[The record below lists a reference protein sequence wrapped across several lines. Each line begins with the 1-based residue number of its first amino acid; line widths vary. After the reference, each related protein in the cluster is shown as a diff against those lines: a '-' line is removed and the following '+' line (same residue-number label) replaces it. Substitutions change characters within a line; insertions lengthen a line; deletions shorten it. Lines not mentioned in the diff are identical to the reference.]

1 MPYYRTILQDHHG
14 IEQQTLK
21 NSVLLDKLQQAGKF
35 DIHAQENRLFL
46 PANPQFAHALGVTPH
61 SGGPLA
67 DYQRGMLQRLRNIQ
81 VSRDG
86 QAALEGDPA
95 AIDRVAKRVEQLRDT
110 VKVGLING
118 DLNTNTAFG
127 QTPALTSQKV
137 RYFFDNIP
145 AYYEA
150 HAHQIQ
156 ALKGFTGIDHGWGAI
171 AHSESRIVTMLNKI
185 DVDSTPM
192 TRGGDVPLQRSG
204 LALAIA
210 NAHHDGRV
218 VMSEPGIRRVELVL
232 GEESA
237 YRIRV
242 PPDQRGAVSMDLL
255 LGEASARNLVR
266 AGGLL
271 TTGADVIMTARR
283 AVALLEQGNTTAAQS
298 EFNHAL
304 ARNAGG
310 WIGGGSTALVLGGSG
325 FLPAAVVAADALLL
339 SKAFEK
345 GADLRDNWAIYHQ
358 TDRADVD
365 WTFNGRNWERQAAF
379 GSGSDGH
386 GGFVLDDVVA
396 SYQKSQELGAMASA
410 KAVDLAL
417 GKAPPPQDPFKIPAQ
432 AGDRRGLDNQD
443 WQRNADT
450 SAWGRQVKTGVSG
463 ANDRGSYATQAATPE
478 RARQLNQEALG
489 RIESNIASGR
499 EAIAAAY
506 LESHAAQRAQD
517 YRVEVPAAVE
527 YARAKPG
534 VVLGS
539 DGQVYQRNDAGDW
552 ASPSRLASGNLAIEL
567 ELTNRIRQPSLE
579 RSQQELADIQALPA
593 PTAAQ
598 AEKNELLH
606 RYRSAGIDLNVNP
619 DTQQAIGLA
628 VQWTLEDNGITG
640 KTMQLLQPDGV
651 DRQGYSTPII
661 HYQTGPDG
669 MARQVAITSSDDL
682 RQAWAYVQAQRQET
696 PVPDSPALR
705 IAALAPDARDAHQQA
720 LREANRQDVSTQE
733 AQRVAT
739 LAAVN
744 VRAAQLDAARAP
756 QPVGD
761 AQRQRDLHP
770 APDVATV
777 AASSVPVA
785 ASPPV
790 AAERPEQAPS
800 AIQHDAPR
808 PGPEVRSAPAVDDSA
823 RLARLAAQSAPLQPM
838 PSAHHERAGQHA
850 GAQIQDASQQP
861 PAPRSPETLI
871 LRPQEGK
878 THHDQALP
886 AQPNEHERA
895 APARQMPAAQHAS
908 GLSSE
913 DASRELPGR
922 PLTQGV
928 EGAASHDQHVTGQ
941 PVMTP
946 MQAGHPD
953 HALYLQIREHVTA
966 LDTRHGRTSDETSE
980 RMTAS
985 LLVLAKD
992 SGLDRVD
999 HVLLS
1004 NATAENK
1011 AAHYVFVVQGEP
1023 GNPAH
1028 QRGAMPTAQAAQTP
1042 VAESLQQFDVV
1053 SQEQQRTQAQ
1063 QLEQQAIQGRAISMG

>member
-1 MPYYRTILQDHHG
+1 MPYYRTLLQDHHG

-61 SGGPLA
+61 SGGPLSA
-67 DYQRGMLQRLRNIQ
+67 YQDGMLERLDDLAKT
-81 VSRDG
+81 RDG
-86 QAALEGDPA
+86 KAALTGDPA
-95 AIDRVAKRVEQLRDT
+95 AMDRVVKRVEQLRDT

-118 DLNTNTAFG
+118 DLNTNTPFG

-137 RYFFDNIP
+137 RHFFDNIP

-171 AHSESRIVTMLNKI
+171 AHTESRIVTMLNTI

-204 LALAIA
+204 LSLAIE
-210 NAHHDGRV
+210 NAHHNGRV

-237 YRIRV
+237 YRLRV
-242 PPDQRGAVSMDLL
+242 PPGQRGTVSMELL
-255 LGEASARNLVR
+255 MGEASARNLVR
-266 AGGLL
+266 SGGLL
-271 TTGADVIMTARR
+271 TTGADTIMTARR
-283 AVALLEQGNTTAAQS
+283 AAALLEQGNTTAAQS

-310 WIGGGSTALVLGGSG
+310 WIGGGSTALALGGSG

-358 TDRADVD
+358 TDRADVEWKFD
-365 WTFNGRNWERQAAF
+365 GRNWERQTAF
-379 GSGSDGH
+379 DSMSAGRSSP
-386 GGFVLDDVVA
+386 VEREVVA

-417 GKAPPPQDPFKIPAQ
+417 GKVPPPQDPFKIPAQ

-443 WQRNADT
+443 WHRNAET
-450 SAWGRQVKTGVSG
+450 LAWERQIKTNVPG
-463 ANDRGSYATQAATPE
+463 ANDRGIYENQTATPE
-478 RARQLNQEALG
+478 RAQQLNQEALA
-489 RIESNIASGR
+489 RIETNIASGR

-517 YRVEVPAAVE
+517 YRVDVPAAVE
-527 YARAKPG
+527 SARAKANM
-534 VVLGS
+534 VLGS
-539 DGQVYQRNDAGDW
+539 DGQLYQRNEAGEW
-552 ASPSRLASGNLAIEL
+552 TSPSRVAHGNLATEL
-567 ELTNRIRQPSLE
+567 ELTNLIRQPSLE
-579 RSQQELADIQALPA
+579 RSQQELADLQALPA
-593 PTAAQ
+593 PTVAQ

-640 KTMQLLQPDGV
+640 KTMQRLQPDGA
-651 DRQGYSTPII
+651 DNQGYSTPII
-661 HYQTGPDG
+661 HYQTGRDG
-669 MARQVAITSSDDL
+669 VAHQVAITSRDDL
-682 RQAWAYVQAQRQET
+682 QQAWTYVQAQRQET
-696 PVPDSPALR
+696 PVPDSPELR
-705 IAALAPDARDAHQQA
+705 IAALSPDERDAHQQA
-720 LREANRQDVSTQE
+720 LREANRQGASIQE
-733 AQRVAT
+733 ANQVAT
-739 LAAVN
+739 MAAVN
-744 VRAAQLDAARAP
+744 VRAPNMDESQALQAALDTQRQHNPQPAPDTVTVAAAFAPVAAAAPTPTARPEQTEQIDARIRHDRPRPEPEAQPPPKPSDGSVRRGEQVEVSPQHAPLPSTAPLMPSAPQATQLPASDAGAHAPSLAPVFHGGDRDSAPRAPTTSVEDATLPAP
-756 QPVGD
+756 QP
-761 AQRQRDLHP
+761 A
-770 APDVATV
+770 
-777 AASSVPVA
+777 
-785 ASPPV
+785 
-790 AAERPEQAPS
+790 
-800 AIQHDAPR
+800 
-808 PGPEVRSAPAVDDSA
+808 
-823 RLARLAAQSAPLQPM
+823 
-838 PSAHHERAGQHA
+838 
-850 GAQIQDASQQP
+850 P
-861 PAPRSPETLI
+861 PAT
-871 LRPQEGK
+871 
-878 THHDQALP
+878 
-886 AQPNEHERA
+886 
-895 APARQMPAAQHAS
+895 
-908 GLSSE
+908 
-913 DASRELPGR
+913 
-922 PLTQGV
+922 
-928 EGAASHDQHVTGQ
+928 
-941 PVMTP
+941 MTP

-953 HALYLQIREHVTA
+953 HALYQQIREHVSA
-966 LDTRHGRTSDETSE
+966 LDARHGRNFDETSE

-992 SGLDRVD
+992 NGLDRVD

-1042 VAESLQQFDVV
+1042 VEESLQQFEVV
-1053 SQEQQRTQAQ
+1053 SQEQQRVQAQ
-1063 QLEQQAIQGRAISMG
+1063 QLHSEREQQATQGRAIGMG

>member
-1 MPYYRTILQDHHG
+1 MPYYRTLLQDHHG

-61 SGGPLA
+61 SGGPLSA
-67 DYQRGMLQRLRNIQ
+67 YQDGMLERLDDLAKT
-81 VSRDG
+81 RDG
-86 QAALEGDPA
+86 KAALTGDPA
-95 AIDRVAKRVEQLRDT
+95 AMDRVVKRVEQLRDT

-137 RYFFDNIP
+137 RHFFDNIP

-150 HAHQIQ
+150 HAPQIQ

-171 AHSESRIVTMLNKI
+171 AHTESRIVTMLNTI

-192 TRGGDVPLQRSG
+192 IRGGDVPLQRSG
-204 LALAIA
+204 LSLAIE
-210 NAHHDGRV
+210 NAHHNGRV

-242 PPDQRGAVSMDLL
+242 PPGQRGGVSMDLL
-255 LGEASARNLVR
+255 MGEASARNLVR
-266 AGGLL
+266 SGGLL
-271 TTGADVIMTARR
+271 TTGADTIMTARR
-283 AVALLEQGNTTAAQS
+283 AAALLEHGNTTAAQS

-310 WIGGGSTALVLGGSG
+310 WIGGGSTALALGGSG

-358 TDRADVD
+358 TDRADVEWKFD
-365 WTFNGRNWERQAAF
+365 GRNWERQTAF
-379 GSGSDGH
+379 DSMSAGRSSP
-386 GGFVLDDVVA
+386 VEREVVA

-417 GKAPPPQDPFKIPAQ
+417 GKVPPPQDPFKIPAL

-443 WQRNADT
+443 WHRNADT
-450 SAWGRQVKTGVSG
+450 LAWERQIKTGVSG
-463 ANDRGSYATQAATPE
+463 ANDRGIYESQIATPE
-478 RARQLNQEALG
+478 RAQQLNQEAMA
-489 RIESNIASGR
+489 RIEANIANGR
-499 EAIAAAY
+499 EAIVAAY

-517 YRVEVPAAVE
+517 YHVDVPAAAE
-527 YARAKPG
+527 SARAKAN

-539 DGQVYQRNDAGDW
+539 DGQLYQRNEAGEW
-552 ASPSRLASGNLAIEL
+552 ASPSRVAHGNLATEL
-567 ELTNRIRQPSLE
+567 ELTNLIRQPSLE
-579 RSQQELADIQALPA
+579 RSQQELADLQALPA

-640 KTMQLLQPDGV
+640 RTMQRLQPDGA
-651 DRQGYSTPII
+651 DNQGYSTPII

-669 MARQVAITSSDDL
+669 VAHQVAITSSDDL
-682 RQAWAYVQAQRQET
+682 RQAWTYVQAQRQET
-696 PVPDSPALR
+696 PVPDSPELR
-705 IAALAPDARDAHQQA
+705 IAALSPDARDAHQQA
-720 LREANRQDVSTQE
+720 LREANRQGVSPQE
-733 AQRVAT
+733 AQQAAT

-744 VRAAQLDAARAP
+744 VRAPQMDAARAP
-756 QPVGD
+756 QPVID

-790 AAERPEQAPS
+790 AVERPEQAPS
-800 AIQHDAPR
+800 AIHHDAPR

-823 RLARLAAQSAPLQPM
+823 GQDRLAAQSAPLQPM

-850 GAQIQDASQQP
+850 GVQIQDASQQP

-895 APARQMPAAQHAS
+895 APVRQTPPTQHAP

-913 DASRELPGR
+913 DASRELHGR
-922 PLTQGV
+922 PLTQGA

-941 PVMTP
+941 PAMTP

-992 SGLDRVD
+992 SGLERVD